1 MANNKYNFDWTQ
13 AEKTIVGPLVT
24 DRENWTDYCERA
36 TRGMIYEDT
45 YLGCVRTGELCFDI
59 VTRTYDE
66 DIGPVLT
73 FDLYVGGVID
83 GTDPEGRPVPYAY
96 SQIEPDYPYEYAE
109 GDDFDSMCDDLSFE
123 AFKELAEDAFTRYIN
138 DGPYTKHFNLPE
150 LARKPLH
157 IW

>member
-1 MANNKYNFDWTQ
+1 MANKYNFNWTQ
-13 AEKTIVGPLVT
+13 APQVDAPLVT
-24 DRENWTDYCERA
+24 DEENWTDYREMVSKD
-36 TRGMIYEDT
+36 MIYGDT
-45 YLGCVRTGELCFDI
+45 YLGSVRTGELCFDLM
-59 VTRTYDE
+59 TRTYDE

-73 FDLYVGGVID
+73 FDLYVGGVCD
-83 GTDPEGRPVPYAY
+83 GTDPNGLPVPYAY

-109 GDDFDSMCDDLSFE
+109 GDDFDSLCADLDFG

-138 DGPYTKHFNLPE
+138 DGPYTKRFNLPE